1 VDKLAPD
8 QRNHYYLTE
17 ASRTGI
23 HRPILVALHTV
34 QQQPP
39 LSDGETG
46 LGIVPIHQ
54 VELSQV
60 ETFPDQVRWA
70 ANTLRRLTHRLVNQG
85 WASTDLWDVAAGRY
99 SDRFLEQVAQ
109 GYGPTVEESDAAQVE
124 PCDKTALRQAYLHDL
139 TATWGRESP
148 HQRQE
153 SPNMSPSFKSLNVTN
168 LNLSQLD
175 PALLTFAE
183 RVSPNYS
190 RITAQRLAL
199 VEAVRIWQ
207 QVDTVDAVYEALAV
221 PVVDQVPDET
231 ALDHALLAFMTSALE
246 TYAGYPHQREAL
258 LRLAQHWLQR
268 DTREGTIIALL
279 TGDPFAPAASLPSL
293 DPVLMAFVQTLPS
306 QYQGQG
312 DQRFALT
319 EAYRSWFS
327 LESRNAAL
335 QRLGINPDDLV
346 AQADNPTALMATAQ
360 TLDRALID
368 FVQIIPTTYAETE
381 DQREILMILL
391 QRWRR
396 LNHRTTTV
404 QALLEDRRQMERAAP
419 HTPEAIPAPVPPP
432 LPPRPP
438 RWTPNNLQLWA
449 SIVPN
454 GHFTWAEATR
464 GGVRMPPNQTTVDA
478 IVRLAALAQQ
488 ARERLGRPWVITSWY
503 HPTPSP
509 TQGESPNRHGLGDAM
524 DFYCVGLTGSQVYW
538 FLDPWW
544 PGGLGRYRHYPHLV
558 HVDARPHRA
567 RWAD

>member
-1 VDKLAPD
+1 MDKLAPD

-17 ASRTGI
+17 AGRTGI
-23 HRPILVALHTV
+23 HRPILMALYAV

-39 LSDGETG
+39 LTDGETG
-46 LGIVPIHQ
+46 LGMVPVHQ
-54 VELSQV
+54 VDLTQV
-60 ETFPDQVRWA
+60 ETFPGQVRWA
-70 ANTLRRLTHRLVNQG
+70 ANTLRRLTQRLIHQG
-85 WASTDLWDVAAGRY
+85 WTSTDLWDIAAGRY
-99 SDRFLEQVAQ
+99 SDRFLAQVAQ
-109 GYGPTVEESDAAQVE
+109 GYGPTVEEADAAQLE
-124 PCDKTALRQAYLHDL
+124 PCDGTALRQAYLHDL
-139 TATWGRESP
+139 STTWGSDSRHP
-148 HQRQE
+148 RQE
-153 SPNMSPSFKSLNVTN
+153 SSSLTLPSLTSLTSLN
-168 LNLSQLD
+168 LAQLD

-190 RITAQRLAL
+190 RMTAQRTAL
-199 VEAVRIWQ
+199 VEAARLWQ
-207 QVDTVDAVYEALAV
+207 QVDTVDMVYDLLAV
-221 PVVDQVPDET
+221 PGVDQVPDESV
-231 ALDHALLAFMTSALE
+231 LDHALLAFMASALE

-258 LRLAQHWLQR
+258 LRLAQHWLQQ

-319 EAYRSWFS
+319 EAYRSWFN

-346 AQADNPTALMATAQ
+346 AQADDPTALMATAQ

-368 FVQIIPTTYAETE
+368 FVQTLPTTYAETE
-381 DQREILMILL
+381 DQREILMLLL

-396 LNHRTTTV
+396 LNHRTATV
-404 QALLEDRRQMERAAP
+404 QALLEDLRQMERAAP
-419 HTPEAIPAPVPPP
+419 HTPEAMPAPVPPL

-438 RWTPNNLQLWA
+438 RWTPSNLQLWA
-449 SIVPN
+449 SIVPS

-464 GGVRMPPNQTTVDA
+464 GGVQMPPNQATVDA
-478 IVRLAALAQQ
+478 MVRIAELAQQ
-488 ARERLGRPWVITSWY
+488 ARERLGRPCVITSWY

-509 TQGESPNRHGLGDAM
+509 KESANRHSLGDAM
-524 DFYCVGLTGSQVYW
+524 DFYCVGLTGNQVYW

-558 HVDARPHRA
+558 HVDARPYRA
-567 RWAD
+567 RWTD